1 MKRRTLTT
9 LSALMLIMTAALLL
23 VAPAAGQTTTTT
35 PTPAATTTGPSNE
48 TQVNF
53 IACDTRAVLN
63 ATGVSL
69 VGWDLYYQVFSAANA
84 TGTALTGIRQVAV
97 AGEYSVSD
105 TVTYTGGTLAA
116 AVTGSARVWVGRE
129 SDSATVDFEFTVN
142 DVQDGCA
149 DPENAPTTATDVGG
163 TTGVTTTSNALY
175 GVGRGILGPN
185 GTVLNSNLLT
195 EAEVVIGARQ
205 TDRYRSD
212 TPGLIFAECDAF
224 PLAEPGLVYDSDSV
238 TIFWSWYTKTLD
250 QMTEHLNAAVYNVR
264 LNTANLPMTQ
274 RSEPVRRDGNYWVFY
289 TATVGNL
296 RPGHYE
302 VGYDLTWTQVVND
315 GYSDYGPG
323 TSNPASRGLCNFDV
337 LPNPDGTSVVYTGL
351 YFPTTGP
358 VHNINTD

>member
-1 MKRRTLTT
+1 M
-9 LSALMLIMTAALLL
+9 
-23 VAPAAGQTTTTT
+23 
-35 PTPAATTTGPSNE
+35 
-48 TQVNF
+48 
-53 IACDTRAVLN
+53 
-63 ATGVSL
+63 
-69 VGWDLYYQVFSAANA
+69 
-84 TGTALTGIRQVAV
+84 
-97 AGEYSVSD
+97 SD

-205 TDRYRSD
+205 TDRYRLGHAGADLRRVRCLSAGRAGV
-212 TPGLIFAECDAF
+212 GLRQRQRDH
-224 PLAEPGLVYDSDSV
+224 
-238 TIFWSWYTKTLD
+238 FWSWYTKTLD

-337 LPNPDGTSVVYTGL
+337 LPNPDGTSVSLRVFISRPRGRCTTSTPTDHDGAGGGGGPGARHGDHAGTEALFDVYASEL
-351 YFPTTGP
+351 AAWNA
-358 VHNINTD
+358 H